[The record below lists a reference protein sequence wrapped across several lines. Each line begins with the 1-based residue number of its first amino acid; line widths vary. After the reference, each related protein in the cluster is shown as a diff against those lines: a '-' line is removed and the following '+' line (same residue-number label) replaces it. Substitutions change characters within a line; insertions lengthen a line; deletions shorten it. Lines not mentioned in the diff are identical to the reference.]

1 MPSLFAVDVW
11 ADGNKGRGPCPGC
24 AGHFPLWSRVLVND
38 DFVVL
43 THDGD
48 VICPADPTFGYSVC
62 EDCNG
67 AGTVVD
73 DGSVSGTPGLVIPC
87 VCSEIAETYPVEIG
101 PEDEP
106 MPGYRSQTFIP
117 AADTPAAVAA

>member
-1 MPSLFAVDVW
+1 M
-11 ADGNKGRGPCPGC
+11 
-24 AGHFPLWSRVLVND
+24 ND

-48 VICPADPTFGYSVC
+48 TICPSDPTFGYSVC
-62 EDCNG
+62 DDCKG

-73 DGSVSGTPGLVIPC
+73 DDGSVSGKPGLVIPC
-87 VCSEIAETYPVEIG
+87 VCSEASEIAYPVEIG

-106 MPGYRSQTFIP
+106 VPGYSAQHLTATAPVLRV
-117 AADTPAAVAA
+117 VA